1 MLLRT
6 LTYSLILF
14 SLISGCTSVP
24 PEESQP
30 PEVAI
35 QDPAASAQKLES
47 QGQYLAAAREYQR
60 LATTKPSPAR
70 QHYQVSA
77 IQSYLK
83 AGKFPEAKTELEQ
96 LDISQSLGLEIPL
109 ELIRIQLDLVDK
121 RVDKALE
128 RLRSIEPN
136 TLPEALQREYRQLH
150 ATALAVQGKV
160 REAVREWVQ
169 LGEQWKR
176 DPLVVRESQQS
187 LWQTLLSLD
196 EKALKKELQKGQ
208 EEVLSGWIALA
219 LLTKTAQPKRLAQ
232 AINGWSL
239 RYPNHPATQEIVK
252 GLMQSIAALPPQPVQ
267 ITLLLPTAKSKF
279 GKQGEAVREGFFA
292 VAQAMEEKIRPHL
305 NVRRVSPD
313 SALSEYEKAVEEGT
327 DFVVGPLEKEALAVL
342 ASSQPILPIPTLGL
356 NYLET
361 TTTTGNLYQF
371 GLLPGDEAREVAAR
385 AWADG
390 YRQPL
395 VLVPEG
401 DWGER
406 VLKAFQKEWE
416 KHGGK
421 VGASIGYDDQS
432 ISSLKKALK
441 QQLQQQSA
449 DMAFMVATPD
459 GARQMRPYLVEA
471 VNDRFPVYSTSHL
484 YSGTPAP
491 QKDKALNGVM
501 FIDMPWVLMPDR
513 TALPLQN
520 ELQQSQ
526 SGEAIKQFKR
536 LYAFGVDAYNLL
548 FRLQQANKQSQFPW
562 QGQTGRLFLNRQGEI
577 HRDQLQWAR
586 FVDGVP
592 QVIGNG
598 AAPK

>member
-1 MLLRT
+1 M
-6 LTYSLILF
+6 
-14 SLISGCTSVP
+14 P
-24 PEESQP
+24 PEEAQP
-30 PEVAI
+30 SNVAI

-47 QGQYLAAAREYQR
+47 QGQYLEAAREYQR
-60 LATTKPSPAR
+60 LAATKPAPAR

-83 AGKFPEAKTELEQ
+83 AGKVPEAKTELER

-109 ELIRIQLDLVDK
+109 ELIRTQLDLVDK
-121 RVDKALE
+121 RIDKALE
-128 RLRSIEPN
+128 RLRSIEPS
-136 TLPEALQREYRQLH
+136 TLPEDLQREYRQLH
-150 ATALAVQGKV
+150 ATSLAVQGKV

-176 DPLVVRESQQS
+176 EPQVVRESQQS

-196 EKALKKELQKGQ
+196 EKALKKELRKGQ

-219 LLTKTAQPKRLAQ
+219 LLTKTAPPKRLVQ
-232 AINGWSL
+232 AINDWSL
-239 RYPNHPATQEIVK
+239 HYPNHPATSTVVK
-252 GLMQSIAALPPQPVQ
+252 SLIQSIAALPSQPVQ
-267 ITLLLPTAKSKF
+267 ITLLLPAIKSKF

-292 VAQAMEEKIRPHL
+292 VAQAVEEKTRPHL
-305 NVRRVSPD
+305 KVRRVSSD
-313 SALSEYEKAVEEGT
+313 NALSEYEKAVEEGA
-327 DFVVGPLEKEALAVL
+327 DFVVGPLEREALAVL
-342 ASSQPILPIPTLGL
+342 ASSQPILPVPTLGL

-371 GLLPGDEAREVAAR
+371 GLLPSDEAQEAAAH

-406 VLKAFQKEWE
+406 VLKAFQREWE

-421 VGASIGYDDQS
+421 VGSSIGYDDKS
-432 ISSLKKALK
+432 VSSLKKALK
-441 QQLQQQSA
+441 QQLQQQTA
-449 DMAFMVATPD
+449 DMAFMVASPD
-459 GARQMRPYLVEA
+459 GARQIRLSLVEA
-471 VNDRFPVYSTSHL
+471 VNDRFPVYSTSHV
-484 YSGTPAP
+484 YSGTPDS

-513 TALPLQN
+513 MALPLQN

-526 SGEAIKQFKR
+526 SGEAIQQFRR
-536 LYAFGVDAYNLL
+536 LYAFGVDAYGLL
-548 FRLQQANKQSQFPW
+548 SRLQQANKQSQFPW
-562 QGQTGRLFLNRQGEI
+562 QGQTGRLFLNNQGEI

-592 QVIGNG
+592 QVMGDRSTPTPT
-598 AAPK
+598 PK